1 MGQLHPVAF
10 DIETDGL
17 KPRSV
22 ITVAGLAFQQ
32 EATLVLNTAG
42 RSADQ
47 PSLESALNKHT
58 SATVTVT
65 TCDSES
71 ELLTVFADIAVS
83 SINTDS
89 QYLTAYH
96 GETWNGGFD
105 LPFVRTACVRCNAEW
120 PFPDM
125 AYADV
130 MDVVQRFETHGNSDL
145 VGTYNF
151 LIGDESCDPFDDS
164 DEAVGAF
171 RNGEWL
177 PLLLHNLADII
188 RTRELA
194 ALGGR
199 YVAKSDFS
207 MKNLAPPS
215 N

>member
-1 MGQLHPVAF
+1 
-10 DIETDGL
+10 
-17 KPRSV
+17 
-22 ITVAGLAFQQ
+22 
-32 EATLVLNTAG
+32 VLNTAG
-42 RSADQ
+42 QRADQ
-47 PSLESALNKHT
+47 QALESALNEHT
-58 SATVTVT
+58 SATVALTI
-65 TCDSES
+65 CDSEP
-71 ELLTVFADIAVS
+71 ELLTVFADIAAS
-83 SINTDS
+83 SINTDT

-130 MDVVQRFETHGNSDL
+130 MDVVQRFETHEHNDL

-164 DEAVGAF
+164 GEAVDAF

-207 MKNLAPPS
+207 MKNLEPPNGNS
-215 N
+215 